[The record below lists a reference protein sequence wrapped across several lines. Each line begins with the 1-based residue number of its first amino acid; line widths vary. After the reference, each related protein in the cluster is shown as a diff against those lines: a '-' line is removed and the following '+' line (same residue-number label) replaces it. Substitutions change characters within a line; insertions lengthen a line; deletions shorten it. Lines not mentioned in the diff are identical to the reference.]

1 MNKESIWTKEFIIL
15 SVINIFIALIFY
27 LLVVTI
33 TSYAIARFHTS
44 TSIAGL
50 VSGIFVIGALFGR
63 LGAGRIIDNVENR
76 KIFIISILFFAIT
89 TASYLV
95 STTLSL
101 LILSRLLQGI
111 AFGVAATAIGTIVAR
126 ILPTY
131 RYGEGL
137 SYFSISIVLAT
148 AIGPFIGILLIKYAN
163 FEMIFVFNLIL
174 AILCLLLSFTVKE
187 PAHKLPR
194 PGKIKGAGSFKI
206 SNYLEFKAVP
216 ISIIALIISFTYS
229 GVITFISIYAQHINL
244 VEAASIFFIVF
255 AITVLVSRPITGRL
269 LDAKGANIVMYPCL
283 FIYAIAMFLFSQVN
297 LGITLVLAGV
307 LFGLGYGNF
316 QSISQAI
323 AIKVAPPHK
332 LGLATATFFIFFD
345 LGYGVGPYLFG
356 FLVPFLGYRG
366 LYSMMVI
373 VILAAT
379 VLYYFLHGRKEN
391 QVKIGN

>member
-1 MNKESIWTKEFIIL
+1 MNKESIWTKDFIIL

-33 TSYAIARFHTS
+33 ASYTITRFHTS

-63 LGAGRIIDNVENR
+63 LGIGRIIDNVENR
-76 KIFIISILFFAIT
+76 KVFIVSLLLFAFT

-95 STTLSL
+95 STTLPM
-101 LILSRLLQGI
+101 LILSRLLHGI
-111 AFGVAATAIGTIVAR
+111 AFGVAATTIGTIVAR
-126 ILPTY
+126 ILPTH

-137 SYFSISIVLAT
+137 SYFSMSIILAT
-148 AIGPFIGILLIKYAN
+148 AIGPFIGILLIKYTN
-163 FEMIFVFNLIL
+163 FELIFIFNLIL

-187 PAHKLPR
+187 PAHKLSKPD
-194 PGKIKGAGSFKI
+194 KIKGARSFRI

-229 GVITFISIYAQHINL
+229 GVITFISIYAQQINL
-244 VEAASIFFIVF
+244 LDAASIFFIVF
-255 AITVLVSRPITGRL
+255 AITVIVSRPITGRL
-269 LDAKGANIVMYPCL
+269 LDIKGANIVMYPCL
-283 FIYAIAMFLFSQVN
+283 FIYAIAMLLFSQVN
-297 LGITLVLAGV
+297 AGITLILAGV

-345 LGYGVGPYLFG
+345 LGYGLGPYLFG

-373 VILAAT
+373 PILAAA
-379 VLYYFLHGRKEN
+379 VLYYFLYGKKEK
-391 QVKIGN
+391 QVNS

>member
-33 TSYAIARFHTS
+33 ASYAMTRFHAS
-44 TSIAGL
+44 TSMSGL
-50 VSGIFVIGALFGR
+50 VTGIFVIGALFGR
-63 LGAGRIIDNVENR
+63 LGTGRIIDNVENK
-76 KIFIISILFFAIT
+76 KIFIVSLLFFAIT

-95 STTLSL
+95 STTLPL
-101 LILSRLLQGI
+101 LILNRLLHGI
-111 AFGVAATAIGTIVAR
+111 AFGVAATAIGTIIAR
-126 ILPTY
+126 ILPTH

-137 SYFSISIVLAT
+137 SYFSMSIILAT
-148 AIGPFIGILLIKYAN
+148 AIGPFIGILLIQYAN
-163 FEMIFVFNLIL
+163 FELIFVFNLIL
-174 AILCLLLSFTVKE
+174 AIFCLVLSFTIKE

-194 PGKIKGAGSFKI
+194 PDKIKGARRFKI

-229 GVITFISIYAQHINL
+229 GVITFISIYAQQINL
-244 VEAASIFFIVF
+244 LETASIFFIVF

-269 LDAKGANIVMYPCL
+269 LDVKGANIVMYPCL
-283 FIYAIAMFLFSQVN
+283 FIYAIAMFLYSQVN
-297 LGITLVLAGV
+297 LEITLILAGV

-366 LYSMMVI
+366 LYSMMAI
-373 VILAAT
+373 VILVAV
-379 VLYYFLHGRKEN
+379 VLYYFLYGRKEK
-391 QVKIGN
+391 QVKISN

>member
-1 MNKESIWTKEFIIL
+1 M

-33 TSYAIARFHTS
+33 TSYAMTKFHTS

-50 VSGIFVIGALFGR
+50 VSGIFVSGALFGR
-63 LGAGRIIDNVENR
+63 LGTGRIIDNVENR
-76 KIFIISILFFAIT
+76 KIFIISILFFTIT
-89 TASYLV
+89 TALYLA

-101 LILSRLLQGI
+101 LILNRFLHGI
-111 AFGVAATAIGTIVAR
+111 AFGVAATAIGTIIAR
-126 ILPTY
+126 ILPTH

-137 SYFSISIVLAT
+137 SYFSMSIVLAT

-174 AILCLLLSFTVKE
+174 AILCLLLSFAVKE
-187 PAHKLPR
+187 PAHKLPKLD
-194 PGKIKGAGSFKI
+194 KIKGPRSFKI

-229 GVITFISIYAQHINL
+229 GVITFISIYAQQINL
-244 VEAASIFFIVF
+244 LEAASIFFIVF

-283 FIYAIAMFLFSQVN
+283 FIYAIAMFLFSQAN
-297 LGITLVLAGV
+297 LGITLVLAGI

-366 LYSMMVI
+366 LYSTMVI